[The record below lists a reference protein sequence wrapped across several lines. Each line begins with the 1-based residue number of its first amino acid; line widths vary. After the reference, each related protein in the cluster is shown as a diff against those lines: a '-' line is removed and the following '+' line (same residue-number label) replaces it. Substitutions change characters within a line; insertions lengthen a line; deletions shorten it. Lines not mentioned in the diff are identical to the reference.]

1 MDKNDEG
8 TLVVVVVVVASSV
21 SHLSDD
27 NSHAFISAMNSC
39 TSSDGNGF
47 PSVIFSSLAQQ
58 SLRLLSSANAEAVDG
73 VGSTSKVIALL
84 AISTILLSVA
94 LLYCIDRKFHVWR
107 DIKLTLEGIFDRV
120 PKLDGLVELPPL
132 QKVVNSNDNDDK
144 GKDQNMAASATY
156 KSQPS
161 PAIYNAANPTIIHCY
176 SPSTHEKLGTVP
188 NLTAEQV
195 STLAQRSRAAQQVWK
210 STTFSQ
216 RRRVLRTL
224 QQYIVSHIDEIC
236 QLCVMD
242 SGKTQVDALLGEI
255 LTTCEKIRT
264 LLHHGETWLESS
276 IRDVNPMMMH
286 KTAYVQYVPLG
297 VLGIIAPWNYPFH
310 NMLNHVLSGM
320 FSGNGVL
327 TKCSEHTS
335 WSSVYFH
342 NICRAA
348 LEANGHDPELIQ
360 LCTGMAETGKS
371 LVECPYIDKIFFTGS
386 PNVGRH
392 VMAGAAPHLKPV
404 VLELGGKDAM
414 VFCEDVKLKDVI
426 PWAMRGCFQ
435 NCGQNCCGVERL
447 FVYESIVNDF
457 LEAMMSKVQN
467 MRQAYPLSSN
477 NVDCGAMVMDLQCTL
492 IQALVDDAVA
502 RGAKV
507 HCGGKRNTAN
517 GGQFYEPTLLSG
529 ITSEMRIW
537 SEEVFGPIM
546 CVITVPGD
554 NDDVCV
560 QMVNDCPFGLGSSV
574 YSAST
579 SRALAIGS
587 QFNTGMFTANDF
599 GVNYLIQS
607 LPFGGVKES
616 GFGRFAGPEGLRA
629 CCLER
634 SIVVDRIP
642 GIRTSI
648 PRPIDYPMNTAQGM
662 GFGKGLIHLFYGD
675 SLWVKLKGIAALIK
689 HG

>member
-1 MDKNDEG
+1 
-8 TLVVVVVVVASSV
+8 
-21 SHLSDD
+21 
-27 NSHAFISAMNSC
+27 MNSC
-39 TSSDGNGF
+39 ISSSDGAGN
-47 PSVIFSSLAQQ
+47 VVHNIMAQQ
-58 SLRLLSSANAEAVDG
+58 ALRLLSSTNG
-73 VGSTSKVIALL
+73 NGSVSRVVSLL
-84 AISTILLSVA
+84 AISTILLSVT
-94 LLYCIDRKFHVWR
+94 LLYFVNKKWHLWR
-107 DIKLTLEGIFDRV
+107 DVKLTIEGVFDRV
-120 PKLDGLVELPPL
+120 PNLDSLVELPLL
-132 QKVVNSNDNDDK
+132 QQRPSSSAIHS
-144 GKDQNMAASATY
+144 KDGTGTTTAATTY
-156 KSQPS
+156 SSKSQ
-161 PAIYNAANPTIIHCY
+161 AIFDAANPTILQCY
-176 SPSTHEKLGTVP
+176 SPSTLEKLGSVP
-188 NLTAEQV
+188 NHTAEQV
-195 STLAQRSRAAQQVWK
+195 SNLARRSKLAQQAWK
-210 STTFSQ
+210 ATTFAQ

-224 QQYIVSHIDEIC
+224 QRYIVSHIDEIC
-236 QLCVMD
+236 QLCAQD

-255 LTTCEKIRT
+255 LTTCEKIRA
-264 LLHHGETWLESS
+264 LLHHGESWLECSP
-276 IRDVNPMMMH
+276 REVNPMMMH

-320 FSGNGVL
+320 FSGNGVV

-335 WSSVYFH
+335 WCSVYFH

-348 LEANGHDPELIQ
+348 LEINGHDPELIQ

-386 PNVGRH
+386 PSVGRH
-392 VMAGAAPHLKPV
+392 VMAGAAPYLKPV

-414 VFCEDVKLKDVI
+414 VFCEDVKLKNVI

-447 FVYESIVNDF
+447 FVYESIVKNF
-457 LEAMMSKVQN
+457 LEAMVSKVQS
-467 MRQAYPLSSN
+467 MRQACPLSCN
-477 NVDCGAMVMDLQCTL
+477 YVDCGAMVMDQQCTL
-492 IQALVDDAVA
+492 IQGLVDDAVA

-507 HCGGKRNTAN
+507 HCGGKRNTSN

-529 ITSEMRIW
+529 VTSEMRIW
-537 SEEVFGPIM
+537 KEEVFGPIM

-642 GIRTSI
+642 GVRTSI
-648 PRPIDYPMNTAQGM
+648 PSSIDYPMNTAQGM

-675 SLWVKLKGIAALIK
+675 CLWMKVKGIAALIK

>member
-1 MDKNDEG
+1 MSCAQSVDGTCANGGGYLTSFYGAFAQLALQVLSNDADP
-8 TLVVVVVVVASSV
+8 TLSSPHVAKV
-21 SHLSDD
+21 
-27 NSHAFISAMNSC
+27 IS
-39 TSSDGNGF
+39 
-47 PSVIFSSLAQQ
+47 L
-58 SLRLLSSANAEAVDG
+58 LLLS
-73 VGSTSKVIALL
+73 
-84 AISTILLSVA
+84 TIVLSVTA
-94 LLYCIDRKFHVWR
+94 AHLVNKDWHLLR
-107 DIKLTLEGIFDRV
+107 DLKLTLEGLFDRV
-120 PKLDGLVELPPL
+120 PDIANEVDLPPL
-132 QKVVNSNDNDDK
+132 QLPNESNDEKSQNSN
-144 GKDQNMAASATY
+144 GS
-156 KSQPS
+156 KSKPPS
-161 PAIYNAANPTIIHCY
+161 QLVDAANPTIVQCY
-176 SPSTHEKLGTVP
+176 SPASLDKLGTVP
-188 NLTAEQV
+188 NLSAEEV
-195 STLAQRSRAAQQVWK
+195 SELALRSKNAQQSWK

-224 QQYIVSHIDEIC
+224 QKYIVSHIDEIC
-236 QLCVMD
+236 QLCAKD

-264 LLHHGETWLESS
+264 LLHHGETWLERSK
-276 IRDVNPMMMH
+276 RDVNPMMMH
-286 KTAYVQYVPLG
+286 KNAYVEYVPLG

-310 NMLNHVLSGM
+310 NMLNHVLSGI

-348 LEANGHDPELIQ
+348 LEANGFDPELVQ
-360 LCTGMAETGKS
+360 LCTGVAETGKA
-371 LVECPYIDKIFFTGS
+371 LVECPHIDKIFFTGS

-392 VMAGAAPHLKPV
+392 VMRGAAPHLKPV

-447 FVYESIVNDF
+447 FVYESIANDF
-457 LEAMMSKVQN
+457 IEAIAEKVKN
-467 MRQAYPLSSN
+467 LRQGCPLSN
-477 NVDCGAMVMDLQCTL
+477 NLVDCGAMVMDAQCTL
-492 IQALVDDAVA
+492 IQGLVDDAVA
-502 RGAKV
+502 KGAKV
-507 HCGGKRNTAN
+507 HCGGIRNSSN
-517 GGQFYEPTLLSG
+517 GGQFYTPTVLSG
-529 ITSEMRIW
+529 VTPDMRIW
-537 SEEVFGPIM
+537 KEEVFGPIM
-546 CVITVPGD
+546 CIITVPGD
-554 NDDVCV
+554 DDETCI
-560 QMVNDCPFGLGSSV
+560 QMVNDCSFGLGSSV

-579 SRALAIGS
+579 SRALKIGS

-648 PRPIDYPMNTAQGM
+648 PGPIDYPMNTKQGM
-662 GFGKGLIHLFYGD
+662 GFGKGLIKLFYGD
-675 SLWVKLKGIAALIK
+675 SLWVKVKGIVDLIRN
-689 HG
+689 G